1 VKLRYT
7 RNALREIDNAIAYI
21 GARSPQGASHV
32 AARFYKIIELLRD
45 QPEAGAIHSRPDTRR
60 LFLTP
65 YPYVIYYR
73 VSQQEIII
81 LRFRHTSRR
90 R

>member
-1 VKLRYT
+1 MRLRYT
-7 RNALREIDNAIAYI
+7 PSALREIDNAIAYI
-21 GARSPQGASHV
+21 GARSPQGAQHV
-32 AARFYKIIELLRD
+32 ASRFYKIIELLRQ
-45 QPEAGAIHSRPDTRR
+45 QPEAGAIHRKPNTRR

-65 YPYVIYYR
+65 YPYAIYYR
-73 VSQQEIII
+73 VSQDEIII

>member
-1 VKLRYT
+1 MKLSYT
-7 RNALREIDNAIAYI
+7 PKALREIDNAIAYI
-21 GARSPQGASHV
+21 GARSPQGAKHV
-32 AARFYKIIELLRD
+32 ALRFYKLLELLRQ
-45 QPEAGAIHSRPDTRR
+45 QPQAGAVHGRRNTRR

-73 VSQQEIII
+73 VSQEEIII

-90 R
+90 S